1 MYPKRYRL
9 GELTGHVLALLER
22 RRDGFPEWNAEAE
35 AKLTQAATEALH
47 EAGRQ
52 FAEVADDKPYWERIE
67 QIVLTAVLPRYFQAA
82 RAEHELEKNK
92 FNLWRGGDF
101 ISRVAYGAAGLVG
114 ALVVWRTGIP
124 DIIEPLPIAFFVL
137 GPLLPD
143 LQIRSAKR
151 RYAKKL
157 RAVIDSMHEED
168 SAREQYRP
176 LMEGMP
182 SVVDEQVGS
191 SSTPSTPNK
200 TSEGPR

>member
-1 MYPKRYRL
+1 MYPNRYRL
-9 GELTGHVLALLER
+9 GELTEHVLALLER
-22 RRDGFPEWNAEAE
+22 RREGFAEWNAEAE

-47 EAGRQ
+47 EAGQQ
-52 FAEVADDKPYWERIE
+52 FSEIADDKPYWGRIE
-67 QIVLTAVLPRYFQAA
+67 QTVLTAVLPRYFQAA
-82 RAEHELEKNK
+82 KAEHELEKNK

-101 ISRVAYGAAGLVG
+101 MSRVAYGAVGLAG

-124 DIIEPLPIAFFVL
+124 DIIEPLPVAFFVL

-143 LQIRSAKR
+143 LQILSAKR
-151 RYAKKL
+151 RYQKKL
-157 RAVIDSMHEED
+157 RAVTESMHEED

-182 SVVDEQVGS
+182 SIVDEQAGS
-191 SSTPSTPNK
+191 SSSTSTPNK